1 MNNTL
6 LLAIPYR
13 DRAKHLELFLPTI
26 KAYLKKQDIKY
37 KILIV
42 EQTEGKPF
50 NRAKLLN
57 VAFAYTEGKY
67 GWYCFHD
74 VDMLPIAS
82 NYKKCKSPTHLA
94 TNAEQFGYKMPYDY
108 YFGGVTMFDPEN
120 FKKING
126 YSNNYWGW
134 GAEDDDVYFRCLK
147 MKVDVLRDY
156 GRYRSLD
163 HERKIFKEEYNR
175 NIETLKVYDESFKE
189 GKFNEGLS
197 TLKYSVLNTD
207 SISKNVT
214 SILVDI

>member
-1 MNNTL
+1 M

-13 DRAKHLELFLPTI
+13 DREEHLKLFLPTI
-26 KAYLKKQDIKY
+26 KEYLKKSEIKY

-42 EQTEGKPF
+42 EQADGKAF

-57 VAFAYTEGKY
+57 VAFAHTEGKY

-74 VDMLPIAS
+74 VDMLPIVS
-82 NYKKCKSPTHLA
+82 NYKKCKFPTHLA

-108 YFGGVTMFDPEN
+108 YFGGVTMFNPES
-120 FKKING
+120 FVKING

-163 HERKIFKEEYNR
+163 HERKIFKHEYDK
-175 NIETLKVYDESFKE
+175 NIKTLKVYDKSFKDGE
-189 GKFNEGLS
+189 FKEGLS
-197 TLKYSVLNTD
+197 TLEFSVLNTEI
-207 SISKNVT
+207 ISKKVT
-214 SILVDI
+214 KITVDI